1 MSGSV
6 KPAGFW
12 NSLKRTA
19 RRKTAGVSV
28 PLAAARSS
36 IMHRCDICGTLFD
49 KPTLVSYSEI
59 IDWDGN
65 REEQGERRFARSAAP
80 ENSISRRFWRGMT
93 MIHKIPASGMSRE
106 GWLLERK
113 NSLGGSDM
121 GAVLG

>member
-65 REEQGERRFARSAAP
+65 RE
-80 ENSISRRFWRGMT
+80 SRREAVCPICGAGEQYVT
-93 MIHKIPASGMSRE
+93 EILE
-106 GWLLERK
+106 GE
-113 NSLGGSDM
+113 DDDT
-121 GAVLG
+121 